1 MKTKLTLVTL
11 IACAAAGTT
20 FAADPV
26 RAFRASSGTRTNSID
41 AVYVGNDDWGA
52 DSKTLGEKY
61 FSSFNAARGLPFS
74 WDADRQAFY
83 MGDYQDYSYNQNTNE
98 IEYYSVKKYW
108 SFDAVIVLDGNAS
121 FVNEADATLR
131 LLYSGDK
138 GGWESDYDYETG
150 KETYAVDNENTVLLA
165 GTAKFTNAGTLL
177 CKSENPAGTYS
188 KSPVFSVYMTNDAV
202 FENTGKIGSTETYDT
217 DAPDFNLADNA
228 KLVNAV
234 GGEFG
239 NLGVDLYGNAVFEN
253 AGTLGGVYAE
263 ISLCENAKI
272 VNTGTFDTGDKGISF
287 EFSKGAAAGT
297 AKVENRGKMNG
308 MRVDFEINVNS
319 NGELPTNVSA
329 SFENYRRISVDSN
342 SSSPGFSIDLNAED
356 FGDKNFERYDEY
368 GDAFKV
374 TLAKSDLNV
383 KNFGTISA
391 PNSLITLDSGVK
403 LTLGEGSNIDS
414 DVAIGTQIRNYYDS
428 REFRLD
434 KDVLNIVLT
443 GKGGSDALISGGL
456 EVCNLVELNVS
467 LAEDGARSVQPRR
480 AQRLPR
486 RRRREENEIRAHDL
500 GRRACP
506 QRFLRRLRRN
516 YGNVFELRL
525 DVYVEFGHG
534 DGRADGEGREH
545 RRRNRSHVAD
555 AERRARRKR
564 RGDAR
569 SLADG
574 IFRERFRG
582 GASELERGC

>member
-26 RAFRASSGTRTNSID
+26 EAFRASSGTTTNSADTI
-41 AVYVGNDDWGA
+41 YVGNTIWGA
-52 DSKTLGEKY
+52 DTKALGEKY

-138 GGWESDYDYETG
+138 GGRESDYDYETG
-150 KETYAVDNENTVLLA
+150 KETYAVDNENIVLLA

-177 CKSENPAGTYS
+177 CESENPAGTYS
-188 KSPVFSVYMTNDAV
+188 KTPVFSVYMTNDAV
-202 FENTGKIGSTETYDT
+202 FENTGKIGATETYDT
-217 DAPDFNLADNA
+217 DAPEFNLADNA

-234 GGEFG
+234 GGELG

-253 AGTLGGVYAE
+253 AGTLGGAWAE
-263 ISLCENAKI
+263 IGLRENAKI

-403 LTLGEGSNIDS
+403 LTLGEGSNID
-414 DVAIGTQIRNYYDS
+414 
-428 REFRLD
+428 
-434 KDVLNIVLT
+434 
-443 GKGGSDALISGGL
+443 
-456 EVCNLVELNVS
+456 
-467 LAEDGARSVQPRR
+467 
-480 AQRLPR
+480 
-486 RRRREENEIRAHDL
+486 
-500 GRRACP
+500 
-506 QRFLRRLRRN
+506 RRL
-516 YGNVFELRL
+516 
-525 DVYVEFGHG
+525 
-534 DGRADGEGREH
+534 EH
-545 RRRNRSHVAD
+545 RQQCRDRDAD
-555 AERRARRKR
+555 PILP
-564 RGDAR
+564 G
-569 SLADG
+569 
-574 IFRERFRG
+574 
-582 GASELERGC
+582 